1 MYGYLDDVK
10 RTETMTFVT
19 TRKQRNEILRAAR
32 IDEMTISEYLRNL
45 VRQDLGSPSQI
56 ERRYAIETERGV
68 DSKGY

>member
-1 MYGYLDDVK
+1 MYGYRDDVK

-32 IDEMTISEYLRNL
+32 IDEMTISDYLRNL

-68 DSKGY
+68 DSKR